1 MPMPDSYSQYNTNAA
16 SLIDAHVAAY
26 MSWYEAAV
34 VLYLVAALVF
44 AGYWFFRS
52 WTPIGAGIVLAS
64 LGIVAQTISLGVRWH
79 YSGHVP
85 WNDLYGSLSV
95 VALFTAV
102 LFLIFG
108 ARYRIWF
115 AAPLAF
121 VFADALLAYA
131 KGWNKGLEPLVP
143 SLQSSWIYIHVPV
156 VLASYAAFL
165 IGCVLS
171 IMYLFKKAD
180 EDRMLAVAG
189 RSVGAAVSSQTADL
203 GIARPWWLGWL
214 EVVPPSSKLDVA
226 AYRVNSIGEILLT
239 AGIILGALWAH
250 VSWGSYWQW
259 DPKETAAL
267 TNWIVYAMYVHL
279 HTRPSMRGSVT
290 AWISIIGFLTVLFSY
305 FAVNIVISGLHSY
318 K

>member
-1 MPMPDSYSQYNTNAA
+1 MPNSYSQYNTNVTA
-16 SLIDAHVAAY
+16 LMDAHTAAY
-26 MSWYEAAV
+26 MAWYEAAV

-52 WTPIGAGIVLAS
+52 WTPLGAGIVLAS
-64 LGIVAQTISLGVRWH
+64 LGIIAQIISLGIRWYYGH
-79 YSGHVP
+79 HVP

-95 VALFTAV
+95 VSLFTAIF
-102 LFLIFG
+102 FLIFG

-121 VFADALLAYA
+121 VFSDALLAYA
-131 KGWNKGLEPLVP
+131 KGWNRGLEPLVP

-180 EDRMLAVAG
+180 EDRMLAIAG
-189 RSVGAAVSSQTADL
+189 KSVGAAVSSQTADL
-203 GIARPWWLGWL
+203 GFVRPWWLAWV
-214 EVVPPSSKLDVA
+214 EAVPPSSKLDVA

-239 AGIILGALWAH
+239 AGIILGRCGRTSRGAAI
-250 VSWGSYWQW
+250 GSGIQRRRRRW
-259 DPKETAAL
+259 PTGSSTL
-267 TNWIVYAMYVHL
+267 TYVHL
-279 HTRPSMRGSVT
+279 HTRPSMRGKVT

-305 FAVNIVISGLHSY
+305 FAVNIVFSGLHSY

>member
-1 MPMPDSYSQYNTNAA
+1 MPSSYTQYNSNAA
-16 SLIDAHVAAY
+16 ALMDAHVAAY

-34 VLYLVAALVF
+34 VLYLIAAIVF
-44 AGYWFFRS
+44 AGYWFTRS
-52 WTPIGAGIVLAS
+52 WTPVGAGIVLAS
-64 LGIVAQTISLGVRWH
+64 LGIVAQTISLGLRWH
-79 YSGHVP
+79 YSQHVP

-95 VALFTAV
+95 VSLFTAV

-115 AAPLAF
+115 AAPL
-121 VFADALLAYA
+121 VFAFSVALLAYA

-165 IGCVLS
+165 IGCVIS
-171 IMYLFKKAD
+171 ILYLFKKAD
-180 EDRMLAVAG
+180 EDRMSRSVG
-189 RSVGAAVSSQTADL
+189 SVGAAVATPTGELAET
-203 GIARPWWLGWL
+203 RPRWLTWL
-214 EVVPPSSKLDVA
+214 EVLPASTKLDVA
-226 AYRVNSIGEILLT
+226 AYRVNSIGLILLT

-267 TNWIVYAMYVHL
+267 TNWLVYAAYVHL
-279 HTRPSMRGSVT
+279 HTKPSMRGKVT
-290 AWISIIGFLTVLFSY
+290 AWVSIIGFLTVLFSY

>member
-1 MPMPDSYSQYNTNAA
+1 MDK
-16 SLIDAHVAAY
+16 HVAAY
-26 MSWYEAAV
+26 MSFYEAAV
-34 VLYLVAALVF
+34 VLYLIAAIVF
-44 AGYWFFRS
+44 AGYWFFRN
-52 WTPIGAGIVLAS
+52 WTPIGAGIVFAV
-64 LGIVAQTISLGVRWH
+64 LGIIAQSISLGLRWH
-79 YSGHVP
+79 YSQHVP

-95 VALFTAV
+95 VSLFTAV

-108 ARYRIWF
+108 ARYNIWF
-115 AAPLAF
+115 AAPPAF
-121 VFADALLAYA
+121 LVSDALLAYA

-171 IMYLFKKAD
+171 VMYLIKKAD
-180 EDRMLAVAG
+180 EDRVLRIAG
-189 RSVGAAVSSQTADL
+189 RSVGAAVSSEAADL
-203 GIARPWWLGWL
+203 GGARPRWLSWIDSI
-214 EVVPPSSKLDVA
+214 PASSKLDVA

-267 TNWIVYAMYVHL
+267 TNWIVYAAYVHL
-279 HTRPSMRGSVT
+279 HTKPSMRGTVT
-290 AWISIIGFLTVLFSY
+290 AWISIAGFATVLFSY

>member
-1 MPMPDSYSQYNTNAA
+1 MPSSYTQYNTNAA
-16 SLIDAHVAAY
+16 ALMDAHVAAY

-34 VLYLVAALVF
+34 VLYLIAALVF
-44 AGYWFFRS
+44 AGYWFTRS
-52 WTPIGAGIVLAS
+52 WTPLGAGIVLAS
-64 LGIVAQTISLGVRWH
+64 LGIVAQTISLGLRWH
-79 YSGHVP
+79 YSQHVP

-95 VALFTAV
+95 VSLFTAV

-115 AAPLAF
+115 AAPL
-121 VFADALLAYA
+121 VFLFSTALLAYA

-165 IGCVLS
+165 IGCVIS
-171 IMYLFKKAD
+171 ILYLFKKAD
-180 EDRMLAVAG
+180 EDRMSRSVG
-189 RSVGAAVSSQTADL
+189 SVGAAVATPTGAL
-203 GIARPWWLGWL
+203 AGTRPRWLAWL
-214 EVVPPSSKLDVA
+214 EVLPASAKLDVA
-226 AYRVNSIGEILLT
+226 AYRVNSIGLILLT

-267 TNWIVYAMYVHL
+267 TNWIVYAAYVHL
-279 HTRPSMRGSVT
+279 HTKPSMRGKVT
-290 AWISIIGFLTVLFSY
+290 AWVSIFGFLTVLFSY

>member
-1 MPMPDSYSQYNTNAA
+1 MPSSYTQYNTNAA
-16 SLIDAHVAAY
+16 AVMDAHVAAY

-34 VLYLVAALVF
+34 VLYFIAALVF
-44 AGYWFFRS
+44 AAYWFWRS
-52 WTPIGAGIVLAS
+52 WTPLGAGIVFAS
-64 LGIVAQTISLGVRWH
+64 LGIVAQTISLGLRWH
-79 YSGHVP
+79 YSEHVP

-95 VALFTAV
+95 VSLFTAV
-102 LFLIFG
+102 FFLIFG

-121 VFADALLAYA
+121 LFSDALLAYA

-171 IMYLFKKAD
+171 IIYLFKKSD
-180 EDRMLAVAG
+180 EDRLSRG
-189 RSVGAAVSSQTADL
+189 GTVGAAVASPTGDL
-203 GIARPWWLGWL
+203 ARPRPRWLAWL
-214 EVVPPSSKLDVA
+214 DAVPASSKLDVA

-267 TNWIVYAMYVHL
+267 TNWIVYAAYVHL
-279 HTRPSMRGSVT
+279 HTKPSMRGTVT
-290 AWISIIGFLTVLFSY
+290 ARVSIFGFLTVLFSY

>member
-1 MPMPDSYSQYNTNAA
+1 MPYPYTQYNANAA
-16 SLIDAHVAAY
+16 AAMDAHVAAY

-34 VLYLVAALVF
+34 VLYFIAALVF
-44 AGYWFFRS
+44 AGYWFTRS
-52 WTPIGAGIVLAS
+52 WTPVGAGIVFAS
-64 LGIVAQTISLGVRWH
+64 LGIIAQTISLGLRWH
-79 YSGHVP
+79 YSEHVP

-95 VALFTAV
+95 VSLFTAV
-102 LFLIFG
+102 LFLMFG

-121 VFADALLAYA
+121 LFSDAMLAYA

-165 IGCVLS
+165 IGCAIS
-171 IMYLFKKAD
+171 IIYLFKKAD
-180 EDRMLAVAG
+180 EDRMSRAAG
-189 RSVGAAVSSQTADL
+189 SVGAAVATPTGELAS
-203 GIARPWWLGWL
+203 ARPRWLAWL
-214 EVVPPSSKLDVA
+214 EYVPPSAKLDVA
-226 AYRVNSIGEILLT
+226 AYRVNSVGEILLT

-267 TNWIVYAMYVHL
+267 TNWIVYAAYVHL
-279 HTRPSMRGSVT
+279 HTKPSMRGTVT
-290 AWISIIGFLTVLFSY
+290 AWVSIFGFLTVLFSY

>member
-1 MPMPDSYSQYNTNAA
+1 MPSSYTQYNTNAA
-16 SLIDAHVAAY
+16 AVMDAHVAAY

-34 VLYLVAALVF
+34 VLYFIAALVF
-44 AGYWFFRS
+44 AAYWFVRS
-52 WTPIGAGIVLAS
+52 WTPLGAGIVFAS
-64 LGIVAQTISLGVRWH
+64 LGIVAQTISLGLRWH
-79 YSGHVP
+79 YSQHVP

-95 VALFTAV
+95 VSLFTAV
-102 LFLIFG
+102 FFLIFG

-121 VFADALLAYA
+121 LFSDALLAYA

-171 IMYLFKKAD
+171 ILYLFKKAD
-180 EDRMLAVAG
+180 EDRLNRSG
-189 RSVGAAVSSQTADL
+189 GSVGAAVATPAGDL
-203 GIARPWWLGWL
+203 AGARPRWLAWL
-214 EVVPPSSKLDVA
+214 EAIPASTKLDVA

-267 TNWIVYAMYVHL
+267 TNWIVYAAYVHL
-279 HTRPSMRGSVT
+279 HTKPSMRGKVT
-290 AWISIIGFLTVLFSY
+290 AWVSVVGFLTVLFSY

>member
-1 MPMPDSYSQYNTNAA
+1 MPSSYTQYNTNAA
-16 SLIDAHVAAY
+16 AIGSAHVAAY
-26 MSWYEAAV
+26 MAWYEAAV
-34 VLYLVAALVF
+34 VLYLIAAIVF
-44 AGYWFFRS
+44 AGYWFWRT
-52 WTPIGAGIVLAS
+52 WTPLGAGIVFAS
-64 LGIVAQTISLGVRWH
+64 LGIIAQCISLGLRWY
-79 YSGHVP
+79 YSEHVP

-95 VALFTAV
+95 VSLFTAV
-102 LFLIFG
+102 FFLVFG

-121 VFADALLAYA
+121 VFSDALLAYA

-171 IMYLFKKAD
+171 IMYLLKKAD
-180 EDRMLAVAG
+180 ENRHPPMQ
-189 RSVGAAVSSQTADL
+189 SVGAAVAPGSAAL
-203 GIARPWWLGWL
+203 GTARPKWLAWL
-214 EVVPPSSKLDVA
+214 DSVPASTKLDVA
-226 AYRVNSIGEILLT
+226 AYRVNAIGEILLT

-267 TNWIVYAMYVHL
+267 TNWIVYAAYVHL
-279 HTRPSMRGSVT
+279 HTKPSMRGTVT
-290 AWISIIGFLTVLFSY
+290 AWVSIAGFLTVLFSY

>member
-1 MPMPDSYSQYNTNAA
+1 MPSSYTQYNTNAA
-16 SLIDAHVAAY
+16 AIMDAHVAAY
-26 MSWYEAAV
+26 MAWYEAAV
-34 VLYLVAALVF
+34 VLYAIAVLVF
-44 AGYWFFRS
+44 AAYWFFRS
-52 WTPIGAGIVLAS
+52 WTPLGAGVVFAS
-64 LGIVAQTISLGVRWH
+64 LGIVAQLVSLGLRWY
-79 YSGHVP
+79 YSAHVP

-95 VALFTAV
+95 VSLLTAV
-102 LFLIFG
+102 LFLVFG

-115 AAPLAF
+115 AAPIAF
-121 VFADALLAYA
+121 AFSDALLMYA

-171 IMYLFKKAD
+171 IIYLFKKAD
-180 EDRMLAVAG
+180 EDRIARIAG
-189 RSVGAAVSSQTADL
+189 HSVGAAVSPQAAEA
-203 GIARPWWLGWL
+203 GVVRPRWLSWL
-214 EVVPPSSKLDVA
+214 DAVPASAKIDVA

-267 TNWIVYAMYVHL
+267 TNWIVYAAYVHL
-279 HTRPSMRGSVT
+279 HTRPSMRGTVT
-290 AWISIIGFLTVLFSY
+290 AWVSIFGFATVLFSY

>member
-1 MPMPDSYSQYNTNAA
+1 MPNPYTQYNANAA
-16 SLIDAHVAAY
+16 AVMDAHVAAY

-34 VLYLVAALVF
+34 VMYFIAALVF
-44 AGYWFFRS
+44 AGYWFTRS
-52 WTPIGAGIVLAS
+52 WTPVGAGIVFAS
-64 LGIVAQTISLGVRWH
+64 LGVIAQSISLGLRWH

-95 VALFTAV
+95 VSLFTAL

-108 ARYRIWF
+108 SRYRIWF

-121 VFADALLAYA
+121 LFSDALLAYA

-165 IGCVLS
+165 IGCTIS
-171 IMYLFKKAD
+171 IIYLFKKAD
-180 EDRMLAVAG
+180 EDRLSRAG
-189 RSVGAAVSSQTADL
+189 GSVGAAVATPTGELA
-203 GIARPWWLGWL
+203 GARPRWLAWL
-214 EVVPPSSKLDVA
+214 EYVPPSTKLDVA

-267 TNWIVYAMYVHL
+267 TNWIVYAAYVHL
-279 HTRPSMRGSVT
+279 HTRPSMRGTVT